1 MPTRQH
7 TNTNGTQVI
16 IFSLSLLLL
25 GILLS
30 ALVVLAIDE
39 PRLVVETALDLLC
52 FALPMFAVPV
62 VASLVW
68 RGL

>member
-1 MPTRQH
+1 MPTPTH

-30 ALVVLAIDE
+30 ALVMLAIDE
-39 PRLVVETALDLLC
+39 PLLVAETAVELIC
-52 FALPMFAVPV
+52 FSLPMFAVPV

>member
-1 MPTRQH
+1 MPTQQH
-7 TNTNGTQVI
+7 TNTNTTQVI

-30 ALVVLAIDE
+30 ALVMLAIDE
-39 PRLVVETALDLLC
+39 PRLVAETALDLLC
-52 FALPMFAVPV
+52 FALPMVAVPV